1 MLRFF
6 LLEIDNIYMI
16 GCELL
21 EMILELVPR
30 PYLDVRVC
38 SVSKFSE
45 SCNLRPQ
52 RESLFNFK
60 I

>member
-6 LLEIDNIYMI
+6 ELEIDNIYMI

-21 EMILELVPR
+21 EIVLESVPR
-30 PYLDVRVC
+30 SYLDVRVC

-45 SCNLRPQ
+45 SCNLEPR
-52 RESLFNFK
+52 RESLFYFK
-60 I
+60 S